1 MYRDNLNI
9 LDININIAPEKI
21 NLDITDIKYQL
32 NLDDTYVDDIT
43 FGDLTLTREMRWDLG
58 TRLIDVLNQ
67 QLDERYETD
76 SHTLIEVE
84 IILDEFVDN
93 GRNRALR
100 EVQTYAEELL
110 KQEMEKG
117 AKEFLLGSLRLIH
130 DAEDDEVEESLINY
144 FHKKEDG
151 SYTLELN
158 LFFRTDLNCL
168 LAKYSSESVTE
179 NICYHIGEATIT
191 FKYDFNKS

>member
-1 MYRDNLNI
+1 MYRDTLNI
-9 LDININIAPEKI
+9 LSIDINTVPDKI

-43 FGDLTLTREMRWDLG
+43 FGDLTLTREMRWDLE
-58 TRLIDVLNQ
+58 TRLLDVLNG

-76 SHTLIEVE
+76 SHALFEIEM
-84 IILDEFVDN
+84 ILDEFVDN

-117 AKEFLLGSLRLIH
+117 AKEFLLGSLRLI
-130 DAEDDEVEESLINY
+130 DDIDDDELEESLINY
-144 FHKKEDG
+144 FHKQKDG
-151 SYTLELN
+151 SYKLELN

-168 LAKYSSESVTE
+168 LAKYSSERVTE
-179 NICYHIGEATIT
+179 DICYHIGEAVIM
-191 FKYDFNKS
+191 FEYDFNE